1 MQEVGEVG
9 LEKEKETKQGCAVKQ
24 KAQGGVTPHAGSL
37 GDGVVHA
44 PTLSCRLGA
53 TLRGQ
58 GPNFTGTSL
67 TSMQVAKTSSNCR
80 RQLLAHVLKW

>member
-24 KAQGGVTPHAGSL
+24 KAQGHGTPHAGSL
-37 GDGVVHA
+37 GDGAVHA
-44 PTLSCRLGA
+44 PTLSCPLGA
-53 TLRGQ
+53 ALGGR

-67 TSMQVAKTSSNCR
+67 TSVQVAKAGSNSR
-80 RQLLAHVLKW
+80 RQPLAHVLKW